1 MFECAIS
8 NISKIRAFFLDLFA
22 DQLIITSSGHRI
34 SPHFAI
40 FSSFLHREFG
50 LHLSSNTCSYF
61 SLTKLTLWDSASPL
75 CDNSHGSRR
84 IHFFPSD
91 YVHAL
96 RYFLKLFS
104 LLAVFLLLGCHR
116 FLQLFWKK
124 VMFLELLSPLRRDH
138 YFMILVHF

>member
-1 MFECAIS
+1 MFFFFFFFECAIS
-8 NISKIRAFFLDLFA
+8 NSSKIRAFFLDLFA

-84 IHFFPSD
+84 IHFFPLTMYMHSGIFSS
-91 YVHAL
+91 
-96 RYFLKLFS
+96 YFLCWQFFCYLVVIIFYS
-104 LLAVFLLLGCHR
+104 SF
-116 FLQLFWKK
+116 
-124 VMFLELLSPLRRDH
+124 ERR
-138 YFMILVHF
+138 